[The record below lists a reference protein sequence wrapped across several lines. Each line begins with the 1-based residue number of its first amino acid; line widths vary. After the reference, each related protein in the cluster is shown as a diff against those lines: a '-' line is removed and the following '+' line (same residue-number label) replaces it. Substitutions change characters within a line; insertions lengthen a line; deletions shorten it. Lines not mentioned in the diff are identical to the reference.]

1 MTKTAHTS
9 TKPSSNSDITP
20 LKTVIIVMILLVSL
34 IGWLMGFWVFGEPI
48 SLMTFIN
55 ESLQS
60 DSQLAW
66 QWSRVL
72 GVVAYLLFWLSVM
85 TGLMIGSKNAN
96 TWFARGTALDW
107 HQFFSSSAII
117 TAVLHA
123 MILYFDGYLSPSMG
137 ELLIPFGISGLDTTK
152 RIFAGIGQLALYLSI
167 IITLGHHA
175 KTLIRPE
182 LWRYIH
188 ATALLAYAG
197 IVAHGLFVGSDS
209 TSLWLGW
216 LYFFSNAILGTVLC
230 YRVIQLN
237 TSSRPTDA

>member
-1 MTKTAHTS
+1 MTNTAHSSTS
-9 TKPSSNSDITP
+9 KPNPSNNIAQ
-20 LKTVIIVMILLVSL
+20 LKAIIIVMTLLISF
-34 IGWLMGFWVFGEPI
+34 IGWLMSFWVFDKPI
-48 SLMTFIN
+48 SLATFIS
-55 ESLQS
+55 ESLQT

-85 TGLMIGSKNAN
+85 TGLMIGSKNTN

-107 HQFFSSSAII
+107 HRFFSSSAIV
-117 TAVLHA
+117 TAFLHA
-123 MILYFDGYLSPSMG
+123 MILYFDSYLSPSIS
-137 ELLIPFGISGLDTTK
+137 ELIIPFSISGLDTTK
-152 RIFAGIGQLALYLSI
+152 RIFTGIGQLALYLSI

-188 ATALLAYAG
+188 ATALLVYAG

-237 TSSRPTDA
+237 TV